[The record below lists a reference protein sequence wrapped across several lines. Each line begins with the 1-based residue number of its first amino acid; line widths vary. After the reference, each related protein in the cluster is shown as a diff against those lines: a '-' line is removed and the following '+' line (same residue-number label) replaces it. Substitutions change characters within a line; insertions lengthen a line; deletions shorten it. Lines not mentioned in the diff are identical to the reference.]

1 VHFYELHEGDD
12 ELYSDVILAREEEM
26 APDEFF
32 EIVQGIRLRIQD
44 SYEEDTLIEAIAIEL
59 ERDHAFIFISDD
71 RIDAAVNVSVD
82 EEDNFLLVA
91 DDELAEAGLGNV
103 DYRAVFVEYAD
114 GDEGGR
120 PN

>member
-1 VHFYELHEGDD
+1 VHFYELHEGDE

-32 EIVQGIRLRIQD
+32 EIVQGIRRRIQD
-44 SYEEDTLIEAIAIEL
+44 SFEEDTLVEAIAIEL
-59 ERDHAFIFISDD
+59 EREHAFIYVSDD
-71 RIDAAVNVSVD
+71 RIDAAVNVSVE

-91 DDELAEAGLGNV
+91 DDELAEAGVANV

-114 GDEGGR
+114 GDEGSR
-120 PN
+120 PD